1 LPIRYAP
8 PGVTPASP
16 DRDIAR
22 AHEFM
27 RKVYPVADDELLY
40 QPMPG
45 ITWNKPLDGETD
57 EGCLPSRL

>member
-1 LPIRYAP
+1 MRRQASLLPARTGTS
-8 PGVTPASP
+8 PGP
-16 DRDIAR
+16 
-22 AHEFM
+22 HEFM

-57 EGCLPSRL
+57 EGCLPSRLW